1 MLEVDQTLVL
11 NTTGSTCDTMPRR
24 PDDLN
29 IPSITIA
36 NMLSTRT
43 ITRTVTN
50 VSDKTETYV
59 VSFVPPSGISMEITP
74 NAFTIPMGGSVTLTI
89 VLRVNSS
96 PSGEYNFGRILLQG
110 DKTHLVRMPVAVRIG
125 NG

>member
-11 NTTGSTCDTMPRR
+11 NTTGSNCDAMPRR

-43 ITRTVTN
+43 ITRTVTS

-59 VSFVPPSGISMEITP
+59 VSVVPPSGISMEITP
-74 NAFTIPMGGSVTLTI
+74 NAFTIPMGA
-89 VLRVNSS
+89 N
-96 PSGEYNFGRILLQG
+96 RICPISL
-110 DKTHLVRMPVAVRIG
+110 DTFT
-125 NG
+125 

>member
-1 MLEVDQTLVL
+1 
-11 NTTGSTCDTMPRR
+11 MPRR